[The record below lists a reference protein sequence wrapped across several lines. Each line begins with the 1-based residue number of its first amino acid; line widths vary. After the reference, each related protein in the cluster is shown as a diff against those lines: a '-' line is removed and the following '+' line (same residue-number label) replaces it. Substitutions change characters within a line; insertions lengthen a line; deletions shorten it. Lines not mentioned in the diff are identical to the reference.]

1 MSFIPRDEG
10 YVPPH
15 LPTVKREVS
24 KLLEGV
30 KRVGA
35 KRTNV
40 FVSATSGYLIGKISR
55 GAWVGMLT
63 PVERC
68 PAMDVVPPKWFA
80 RSVEKAL
87 RAGAPQQVAYGQTLL
102 ILAEATYRGKGCITL
117 SNNHPLAVGADG
129 QSPIAQFCLDYGTA
143 RAYDRHG
150 NIVGRVIGENQLA
163 QILTANLGEIAFME

>member
-1 MSFIPRDEG
+1 MAFTPRDEG

-15 LPTVKREVS
+15 LPTIKREVN
-24 KLLEGV
+24 KLMDGV

-35 KRTNV
+35 KQTNV
-40 FVSATSGYLIGKISR
+40 FVSATSGYLIGNITR
-55 GAWVGMLT
+55 GAWVGRLT

-87 RAGAPQQVAYGQTLL
+87 RVGTPQQVAYGHTLL
-102 ILAEATYRGKGCITL
+102 VLAEATYQGSGCITL
-117 SNNHPLAVGADG
+117 SDNHPLAVGADG
-129 QSPIAQFCLDYGTA
+129 QPAIAQFCLDYGTVW
-143 RAYDRHG
+143 AYDRHG
-150 NIVGRVIGENQLA
+150 NIIGRPIGKNRLA

>member
-15 LPTVKREVS
+15 LPTIKREVN
-24 KLLEGV
+24 KLMDGV

-35 KRTNV
+35 KQTNV
-40 FVSATSGYLIGKISR
+40 FVSATSGYLIGNITR

-80 RSVEKAL
+80 CSVEKAL
-87 RAGAPQQVAYGQTLL
+87 RVGTPQQVAYGHTLL
-102 ILAEATYRGKGCITL
+102 VLAEATYQGSGCITL
-117 SNNHPLAVGADG
+117 SDNHPLAVGAAG
-129 QSPIAQFCLDYGTA
+129 QPAIAQFFLDYGTV
-143 RAYDRHG
+143 RPCDRHG
-150 NIVGRVIGENQLA
+150 NIVGRAIGENRLA

>member
-1 MSFIPRDEG
+1 MSFVPRDEG

-15 LPTVKREVS
+15 LPTIKREVN

-35 KRTNV
+35 KQTNV

-87 RAGAPQQVAYGQTLL
+87 RVGTPQQVAYGQTLL
-102 ILAEATYRGKGCITL
+102 ILAEATYQGSGCITL
-117 SNNHPLAVGADG
+117 SDKHPLAVGVDG
-129 QSPIAQFCLDYGTA
+129 LQFCLDYGTV

-150 NIVGRVIGENQLA
+150 NIVGRPIGKNQLA

>member
-1 MSFIPRDEG
+1 MAFTPRDEG

-15 LPTVKREVS
+15 LPTIKREVN
-24 KLLEGV
+24 KLMDGV

-35 KRTNV
+35 KQTNV
-40 FVSATSGYLIGKISR
+40 FVSATSGYLIGNITR
-55 GAWVGMLT
+55 GAWVGRLT

-80 RSVEKAL
+80 RSVEKDL
-87 RAGAPQQVAYGQTLL
+87 RVGTPQQVAYGQTLL
-102 ILAEATYRGKGCITL
+102 ILAEATCQGSGCITL
-117 SNNHPLAVGADG
+117 SDKHPLAVGVDG
-129 QSPIAQFCLDYGTA
+129 LQFCLDYGTV

-150 NIVGRVIGENQLA
+150 NIVGRPIGKNQLA

>member
-1 MSFIPRDEG
+1 MAFTPRDEG
-10 YVPPH
+10 YVPLH
-15 LPTVKREVS
+15 LPTIKREVN
-24 KLLEGV
+24 KLMDGV

-35 KRTNV
+35 KQTNV

-87 RAGAPQQVAYGQTLL
+87 RVGTPQQVAYGQTLL
-102 ILAEATYRGKGCITL
+102 ILAEATYQGSGCITL
-117 SNNHPLAVGADG
+117 SDNHPLAVGAGD
-129 QSPIAQFCLDYGTA
+129 QPPIALFRLDYGTV

-150 NIVGRVIGENQLA
+150 NIVGPSIGKNRLA